1 MINPN
6 DYPSSTNVR
15 FVAIAA
21 SACMM
26 AIWYGYQL
34 PHSLAFINFYLDR
47 PISLLL
53 ALLLVVAFWGAV
65 AIAYFVYQA
74 AAAGRPAQNASEHQL
89 IADATAIAVEMGLPR
104 VGFSLGEELR
114 SSDMAAYG
122 PPWKRRVFIQ
132 RGALLYRTRS
142 PEKFRARLC
151 HELGHVRN
159 GDVDTAVL
167 SLAVLYTSYIFVT
180 VFAGFWTCQFVTHFH
195 RLASDAVALF
205 TFVTYGVPVYIA
217 AVAWVA
223 LFWIENRAFV
233 RQREFMAD
241 AEAAYRVGP
250 VVVEDALAKGT
261 SDGALKL
268 KDRIKWFCRVHPSIP
283 DRRRSIRYWQL
294 AGLPKASTTFVV
306 GAIWGLFLSVVNSVA
321 NQYGEHD
328 KFLDWNLRN
337 DVDGA
342 GLLEIFSNA
351 AYFFDFILSAMLALL
366 LLSATTGLAIRTGV
380 QHRVTGTALFKFTW
394 KVVVLSFAFGAGLCL
409 GVIVDPISLQTN
421 AVTGSFNLSGF
432 DLKFLFVAVLF
443 AFTACT
449 SYAGGRFLMG
459 GRRVSPVTG
468 IEWFL
473 LALFFYA
480 VVAQVLGT
488 LLAALFWGDLLVQN
502 WINVASFTG
511 MLLFYAI
518 GFTIVV
524 FRIRNGFRG
533 RRFKTGSVSPHGGAL

>member
-15 FVAIAA
+15 FLAMAA

-34 PHSLAFINFYLDR
+34 PHSLAFINLYLDR
-47 PISLLL
+47 PVSAFL
-53 ALLLVVAFWGAV
+53 AFVLVVIFWGSVAV
-65 AIAYFVYQA
+65 AYFVFHSTA
-74 AAAGRPAQNASEHQL
+74 EGRPAQNASEHQL
-89 IADATAIAVEMGLPR
+89 IADATAIAAEMGLPR
-104 VGFSLGEELR
+104 VGFSFGEELR

-132 RGALLYRTRS
+132 RGVLLYRTRF

-159 GDVDTAVL
+159 RDVDSAVL
-167 SLAVLYTSYIFVT
+167 SLAILYTAYIFVAGF
-180 VFAGFWTCQFVTHFH
+180 VGFWTCQFVTHFH
-195 RLASDAVALF
+195 RLAADSVVLF
-205 TFVTYGVPVYIA
+205 TFVSYGLPVYIA
-217 AVAWVA
+217 SVAWVA

-250 VVVEDALAKGT
+250 TALEGALAKST
-261 SDGALKL
+261 SDGAFKL
-268 KDRIKWFCRVHPSIP
+268 KDRVKWFFRVHPSIP
-283 DRRRSIRYWQL
+283 ERLSSIRCWPL

-328 KFLDWNLRN
+328 KLLDWNIRN
-337 DVDGA
+337 DADGA
-342 GLLEIFSNA
+342 GLMEIFSSS
-351 AYFFDFILSAMLALL
+351 AYLFDFILSATLALL

-380 QHRVTGTALFKFTW
+380 QHRVTGTPLLKFIW
-394 KVVVLSFAFGAGLCL
+394 KVVVSSVALVTGLSL
-409 GVIVDPISLQTN
+409 GVNFDPISLQTKL
-421 AVTGSFNLSGF
+421 ATVRFDLSGV
-432 DLKFLFVAVLF
+432 DLKFLFVAALF
-443 AFTACT
+443 ALTACV
-449 SYAGGRFLMG
+449 SYAGGWFLMG
-459 GRRVSPVTG
+459 GRRVSPVSG

-480 VVAQVLGT
+480 VVAQVSAT
-488 LLAALFWGDLLVQN
+488 VVVALFWGDLLVQN
-502 WINVASFTG
+502 WINVASFGG
-511 MLLFYAI
+511 MLLFY
-518 GFTIVV
+518 GFGLAAVV
-524 FRIRNGFRG
+524 YRIRNGSRATG
-533 RRFKTGSVSPHGGAL
+533 LKTGLVVPHGGA